1 MGDNVSKNM
10 VNYITDRVSKEE
22 VLDGFEP
29 LVQKWFNN
37 KFEDLTPPQA
47 MAVPLIS
54 KKENVLVSSPTGSG
68 KTLTAFLSILNDF
81 FRIHREGE
89 LETGVHAIYVSPLKA
104 LANDIDRN
112 LRQPL
117 DEMIELAEEME
128 IDIPGNII
136 DNLNSSPTRKKERK
150 TSEDPVT

>member
-10 VNYITDRVSKEE
+10 VNYITDRSSKEE
-22 VLDGFEP
+22 VLGGFEP
-29 LVQKWFNN
+29 HNQKWFNER
-37 KFEDLTPPQA
+37 FEDLTPPQA

-128 IDIPGNII
+128 IDIPEISVAVRSG
-136 DNLNSSPTRKKERK
+136 D
-150 TSEDPVT
+150 TSL